1 MLKIIVRSL
10 LGAIIGFAIYTWSLE
25 NSSSDIGYMFLL
37 IAWGIGMG
45 NSITFCLRLIGNAL
59 NWAANL
65 SIISFFSFGTGV
77 IGFVIFILILSFV
90 LSIGWLGGWFVLIR
104 DVVNELR

>member
-1 MLKIIVRSL
+1 MLKISVRSL
-10 LGAIIGFAIYTWSLE
+10 LGAVFGFALYTWSLE
-25 NSSSDIGYMFLL
+25 NSAPDIGYMLLL

-45 NSITFCLRLIGNAL
+45 NSITFCLRILANAL

-77 IGFVIFILILSFV
+77 IGFVIFILVLSFV

-104 DVVNELR
+104 DVINELR